1 MPSPLNTIEEETERR
16 QAMLFADVLAVMNR
30 FAGVEGRYVE
40 IVHTGEIRLVSRYV
54 TPDGKVHDITQAVTF
69 NYAARERK

>member
-1 MPSPLNTIEEETERR
+1 MSGLNTIEEETERR
-16 QAMLFADVLAVMNR
+16 QAMLFADVLAVMNK

-40 IVHTGEIRLVSRYV
+40 IVHTGEIRLVSRYMV
-54 TPDGKVHDITQAVTF
+54 DGTVHDITQAVTF